1 MIKLIFR
8 PITLLLI
15 TIYILYI
22 FSLLKKPSESDL
34 DNFPWGNIYLQ
45 DLEGESMG
53 IGEESYHFK
62 SKDDSYISYE
72 NWDPEKNAFYLE
84 YSDGTPPKRLQ
95 FTEIKYNKLF
105 RTLSVVCDF
114 TKNGTDYL
122 NVYYN
127 QYTYENV
134 KGHSRE
140 NGFQLD
146 ANSYKESLPYNLSN
160 GAKLTI
166 KARSTNSSDSV
177 PTDLIISFDKLPHP
191 RNESLYETE
200 KIRLNNEINTYEIS
214 IPKLYSESGIGS
226 ISMYVLN
233 KDTSLTIEKT
243 VLEYEIN
250 GEKVSEELIFSDAFG
265 DAVLTE
271 PWNDKELKW
280 VYKFKFNKDFSKID
294 NGKLVI
300 YPMNFE
306 PWTIKYGS
314 NWFYSKF
321 DNTPSVGTDAD
332 GGGLGANTKA
342 FGNDLTESVDR
353 DGAVNNA
360 DAINDKTIY
369 STANGSE
376 SESNDYLITNQGQD
390 LLKDK
395 ESFDILPRLKD
406 SIEINKKSFYV
417 VLERL
422 PWSDARYLAEEL
434 GGQLATFDDL
444 SELLDIWNV
453 IKIKFPRKIFW
464 IGLSDENTEG
474 VWKWIDG
481 KQVNAKFLNS
491 SNSFWS
497 RLEVGAD
504 LDNRDYAHLTQRF
517 GILSRADDGS
527 IPLGYSGLKY
537 VDGFIVEIANQG
549 LSRN

>member
-45 DLEGESMG
+45 NLEGESMG

-84 YSDGTPPKRLQ
+84 YSDGTSPKRLQ

-127 QYTYENV
+127 QYIYENV

-140 NGFQLD
+140 NGFQLNGD
-146 ANSYKESLPYNLSN
+146 PYGFFLPFALSN
-160 GAKLTI
+160 GAKLII
-166 KARSTNSSDSV
+166 KARSTNSSDEI

-314 NWFYSKF
+314 NWFYSKY
-321 DNTPSVGTDAD
+321 
-332 GGGLGANTKA
+332 
-342 FGNDLTESVDR
+342 E
-353 DGAVNNA
+353 
-360 DAINDKTIY
+360 
-369 STANGSE
+369 
-376 SESNDYLITNQGQD
+376 
-390 LLKDK
+390 
-395 ESFDILPRLKD
+395 
-406 SIEINKKSFYV
+406 
-417 VLERL
+417 
-422 PWSDARYLAEEL
+422 
-434 GGQLATFDDL
+434 
-444 SELLDIWNV
+444 
-453 IKIKFPRKIFW
+453 
-464 IGLSDENTEG
+464 
-474 VWKWIDG
+474 
-481 KQVNAKFLNS
+481 
-491 SNSFWS
+491 
-497 RLEVGAD
+497 
-504 LDNRDYAHLTQRF
+504 
-517 GILSRADDGS
+517 
-527 IPLGYSGLKY
+527 
-537 VDGFIVEIANQG
+537 
-549 LSRN
+549 